1 MVRLRRNRNKT
12 TVEQEDDFFETDN
25 YAHRKV
31 IEFHPHC
38 YNQQVELAESKQF
51 DEMYALAH
59 APVLG
64 ENEDEA

>member
-1 MVRLRRNRNKT
+1 MALLRKAKNKKAA
-12 TVEQEDDFFETDN
+12 EEDDFVFDN

-31 IEFHPHC
+31 VEFHPHC

-59 APVLG
+59 TPVLG
-64 ENEDEA
+64 ENEEEA

>member
-1 MVRLRRNRNKT
+1 MARQKKVKNKT
-12 TVEQEDDFFETDN
+12 ANEEENDFVFDN

-31 IEFHPHC
+31 VEFHPHC

-64 ENEDEA
+64 ENEEEA